1 MEKKMN
7 KIYFCE
13 PSESLRATIMNYY
26 KDSADYDVKVFS
38 ESSAFCLLATTE
50 SPDAVVLDLDFVNLR
65 EVYNVIEEKVPVIV
79 TSSRME
85 EETNGILDTIRHET
99 VVYKPYS
106 LNDVT
111 NVLNRLTASSE
122 RFRLSGGKNIDERL
136 SNIFI
141 RAGIPPHIKGYQYLR
156 VAVKLAINQP
166 DIVNSITKKLYPTVA
181 EYFNT
186 SASKVER
193 AIRHAIEVAWSRGK
207 IENINAIFGIKIYG
221 KGDKPTNGELIALV
235 ADKMVIEMMPE

>member
-1 MEKKMN
+1 MLRV
-7 KIYFCE
+7 YFCE
-13 PSESLRATIMNYY
+13 PTDSMRGTIQSFFKTN
-26 KDSADYDVKVFS
+26 SDYEVKVFQNGATFLNTSDTLPPDLAVLDIDANGLRDVYLALS
-38 ESSAFCLLATTE
+38 ES
-50 SPDAVVLDLDFVNLR
+50 
-65 EVYNVIEEKVPVIV
+65 IPVIL
-79 TSSRME
+79 TSTRME
-85 EETNGILDTIRHET
+85 EEIESTLVRLRHEA
-99 VVYKPYS
+99 VFYKPYS
-106 LNDVT
+106 LFDLT
-111 NVLNRLTASSE
+111 NELNRIL
-122 RFRLSGGKNIDERL
+122 LSAEKVKLGSKSIDERL

-156 VAVKLAINQP
+156 MAVKLAINQP

-181 EYFNT
+181 EYFDT

-221 KGDKPTNGELIALV
+221 KGEKPTNGELIALV